1 MHKRFYASSHIRM
14 DDPAILATLV
24 IRAEAGASQTGYVIS
39 TQSISGFSTVSNVH
53 SGSISSPGSVW
64 LFVRESRPLTTFIT
78 LWRRFC
84 FNVLPFGISSG
95 SEKFQKTINQIL
107 LDLEGVECNID
118 DVLVHGKEQ
127 QQHDE
132 RLEAVLKRLLEA
144 SVTLN
149 LDKCVFSTK
158 QVKFLGHVISSNRVE
173 VDPDKI
179 IAITDLPPPT
189 NLQEVRTFLGMVTQL
204 RKFSD
209 HLADKTRSIRELLL
223 KGNQWKWGNAQQ
235 KTFEQIKV
243 DIVRA
248 PVLELYHSNKETKT
262 NSHQESRDSGC
273 GFKEIIHVPRK
284 KTYIADAL
292 SRLHAQHTH
301 PQRTI
306 ADDEMTAHVASVIT
320 GLPALETR
328 LQQIIEAQEEDPVCR
343 QMKIAPKNIFLK
355 GTRVAIPSSM
365 QLEILDKIH
374 EGHQGITLE
383 RAKSSV
389 WWPGLSREIQDL
401 VQLCR
406 TCALHE
412 DNKLEPLIETPLLDR
427 PWQIV
432 ATDLFQMKGA
442 QLLMGRK
449 LRNSLP
455 TFHIELNPQWP
466 DLEKLHARESE
477 RKLKQQTNFNFRHK
491 ATPLTPLEPGTEVHV
506 KDLDRPGVVVK
517 AAETPRSHEVS
528 VLAGEKHEVTALQV
542 SPDHQGLAVG
552 GHKSAV
558 SVLKFD
564 DAGGRLVSGSR
575 DTDVIVWDTV
585 NEAGL
590 YRFKGHKGLITE
602 CYFMKSQN
610 VLITSS
616 KDSFVKFWDLDTQHC
631 FLTLVGHR
639 SEGTQL
645 SCTLIGTIFRH
656 SHERV
661 VSIKSDSSQT
671 FLGCLGND
679 SQLELFKT
687 LNDEEIQKH
696 LQKKLKRLRKKAR
709 KENNDQAGKVE
720 IYDISSGQLLE
731 SVDAHDGPVWGISLS
746 PDKRGFAS
754 GSGDS
759 TVKFWEFELVSDA
772 EHSQVSKRL
781 SVTHLQTLKMKEE
794 VLCVKYSPNQRLLAV
809 SLLDCTVKVFFADT
823 LKFFLSLYGHK
834 LPVMALDISSDSN
847 LIITGSADKNIKIWG
862 LDYGDCHKSIFGHDD
877 SIMGLQ
883 FVPKTHYFFSVSKD
897 KTLKYWDADKFEH
910 ITTLQGHHA
919 EVWCVAVSPDGDYV
933 ATGSHDRSLR
943 LWERTDEPLFIEEE
957 REQEREKEYEESL
970 VQNTERV
977 IPGEVDGE
985 AVKAGKKT
993 IETVKAA
1000 ERLMEAIDLYN
1011 EETAKM
1017 KEQGGGR
1024 DQVSTNP
1031 ILIAHGN
1038 ITPARYVLEVVKK
1051 IRSSELE
1058 ESLIV
1063 LPFSVATDMLTLL
1076 NHWLQSKALEIQSW
1090 RKVAISPFNVHVMI
1104 HHSQIVANKV
1114 LVPVIDSLRQHAKSR
1129 VHGLRDTIGFNL
1141 AGLRF
1146 IQNEMEAREETFFA
1160 DATEKVKKIRK
1171 KQKSS
1176 FVQVVK

>member
-1 MHKRFYASSHIRM
+1 MVLTKAYLRYVQSACFGVVSSLKAKVVFIKRRINTTRKQIALYA
-14 DDPAILATLV
+14 V
-24 IRAEAGASQTGYVIS
+24 
-39 TQSISGFSTVSNVH
+39 
-53 SGSISSPGSVW
+53 
-64 LFVRESRPLTTFIT
+64 
-78 LWRRFC
+78 C
-84 FNVLPFGISSG
+84 
-95 SEKFQKTINQIL
+95 
-107 LDLEGVECNID
+107 
-118 DVLVHGKEQ
+118 
-127 QQHDE
+127 
-132 RLEAVLKRLLEA
+132 
-144 SVTLN
+144 
-149 LDKCVFSTK
+149 
-158 QVKFLGHVISSNRVE
+158 
-173 VDPDKI
+173 
-179 IAITDLPPPT
+179 
-189 NLQEVRTFLGMVTQL
+189 
-204 RKFSD
+204 
-209 HLADKTRSIRELLL
+209 
-223 KGNQWKWGNAQQ
+223 
-235 KTFEQIKV
+235 
-243 DIVRA
+243 
-248 PVLELYHSNKETKT
+248 
-262 NSHQESRDSGC
+262 
-273 GFKEIIHVPRK
+273 
-284 KTYIADAL
+284 
-292 SRLHAQHTH
+292 
-301 PQRTI
+301 
-306 ADDEMTAHVASVIT
+306 
-320 GLPALETR
+320 PALENV
-328 LQQIIEAQEEDPVCR
+328 IIWDVR
-343 QMKIAPKNIFLK
+343 R
-355 GTRVAIPSSM
+355 G
-365 QLEILDKIH
+365 
-374 EGHQGITLE
+374 
-383 RAKSSV
+383 
-389 WWPGLSREIQDL
+389 
-401 VQLCR
+401 
-406 TCALHE
+406 
-412 DNKLEPLIETPLLDR
+412 
-427 PWQIV
+427 
-432 ATDLFQMKGA
+432 
-442 QLLMGRK
+442 
-449 LRNSLP
+449 
-455 TFHIELNPQWP
+455 
-466 DLEKLHARESE
+466 EK
-477 RKLKQQTNFNFRHK
+477 
-491 ATPLTPLEPGTEVHV
+491 
-506 KDLDRPGVVVK
+506 
-517 AAETPRSHEVS
+517 VS
-528 VLAGEKHEVTALQV
+528 VLAGDKHEVTALQV
-542 SPDHQGLAVG
+542 SPDQQVLAVG
-552 GHKSAV
+552 YEDGSVRLWKLQDNTCQVTFSGHKSAV

-610 VLITSS
+610 VLVTSS

-639 SEGTQL
+639 SEVWGFTVTHDETRLITGCADSELRVWKINSNSESDTEQLSESSKKNRGKRNAEEAGLDEESDEKQTEGTQL
-645 SCTLIGTIFRH
+645 SCTLIGSIFRH

-661 VSIKSDSSQT
+661 VSIMSDSTQT

-696 LQKKLKRLRKKAR
+696 LQKKLKRQRKKAR
-709 KENNDQAGKVE
+709 KENEDQKSEADIEVTRTVEDELQRIHSLKLRSKIKSFDLFHDENANDLKVFLFYLGMMVNNLVYFFPIRTLCFNADGSCLLSGSQESIKVWNRSSCQPIRTVSTGYALCSLFVPGDKYAIIGTKTGKLE

-731 SVDAHDGPVWGISLS
+731 SVDAHDGPVWGLSLS

-759 TVKFWEFELVSDA
+759 TVKFWEFDLVSDA

-781 SVTHLQTLKMKEE
+781 SITHVQTLKMKEE

-993 IETVKAA
+993 LETVKAA

-1017 KEQGGGR
+1017 RDQGGGR
-1024 DQVSTNP
+1024 EQVSTNP

-1038 ITPARYVLEVVKK
+1038 ITVRSLLHVFKIVGWEV
-1051 IRSSELE
+1051 EL
-1058 ESLIV
+1058 SCRCLS
-1063 LPFSVATDMLTLL
+1063 FLL
-1076 NHWLQSKALEIQSW
+1076 
-1090 RKVAISPFNVHVMI
+1090 RI

-1171 KQKSS
+1171 KQKST

>member
-1 MHKRFYASSHIRM
+1 MVLTKAYLRYVQSACFGVVSSLKAKVVFIKRRINTTRKQIALYA
-14 DDPAILATLV
+14 V
-24 IRAEAGASQTGYVIS
+24 
-39 TQSISGFSTVSNVH
+39 
-53 SGSISSPGSVW
+53 
-64 LFVRESRPLTTFIT
+64 
-78 LWRRFC
+78 C
-84 FNVLPFGISSG
+84 
-95 SEKFQKTINQIL
+95 
-107 LDLEGVECNID
+107 
-118 DVLVHGKEQ
+118 
-127 QQHDE
+127 
-132 RLEAVLKRLLEA
+132 
-144 SVTLN
+144 
-149 LDKCVFSTK
+149 
-158 QVKFLGHVISSNRVE
+158 
-173 VDPDKI
+173 
-179 IAITDLPPPT
+179 
-189 NLQEVRTFLGMVTQL
+189 
-204 RKFSD
+204 
-209 HLADKTRSIRELLL
+209 
-223 KGNQWKWGNAQQ
+223 
-235 KTFEQIKV
+235 
-243 DIVRA
+243 
-248 PVLELYHSNKETKT
+248 
-262 NSHQESRDSGC
+262 
-273 GFKEIIHVPRK
+273 
-284 KTYIADAL
+284 
-292 SRLHAQHTH
+292 
-301 PQRTI
+301 
-306 ADDEMTAHVASVIT
+306 
-320 GLPALETR
+320 PALENV
-328 LQQIIEAQEEDPVCR
+328 IIWDVR
-343 QMKIAPKNIFLK
+343 R
-355 GTRVAIPSSM
+355 G
-365 QLEILDKIH
+365 
-374 EGHQGITLE
+374 
-383 RAKSSV
+383 
-389 WWPGLSREIQDL
+389 
-401 VQLCR
+401 
-406 TCALHE
+406 
-412 DNKLEPLIETPLLDR
+412 
-427 PWQIV
+427 
-432 ATDLFQMKGA
+432 
-442 QLLMGRK
+442 
-449 LRNSLP
+449 
-455 TFHIELNPQWP
+455 
-466 DLEKLHARESE
+466 EK
-477 RKLKQQTNFNFRHK
+477 
-491 ATPLTPLEPGTEVHV
+491 
-506 KDLDRPGVVVK
+506 
-517 AAETPRSHEVS
+517 VS
-528 VLAGEKHEVTALQV
+528 VLAGDKHEVTALQV
-542 SPDHQGLAVG
+542 SPDQQVLAVG
-552 GHKSAV
+552 YEDGSVRLWKLQDNTCQVTFSGHKSAV
-558 SVLKFD
+558 SALKFD

-610 VLITSS
+610 VLVTSS

-639 SEGTQL
+639 SEVWGFTVAHDETRLITGCADSELRVWKINSNSESDTEQLSESNKKNGGKRNADEAGLDEESDEKPTEGTQL
-645 SCTLIGTIFRH
+645 SCTLIGSIFRH

-661 VSIKSDSSQT
+661 VSIMSDSTQT

-696 LQKKLKRLRKKAR
+696 LQKKLKRQRKKAR
-709 KENNDQAGKVE
+709 KENEDQKSETDIEVTRTVEDELQRIHSLKLRSKIKSFDLFHDENANDLKIILLLQNNTIQLHSVTLKPVESSCVSSVTLPGHRSDIRTLCFNADGSCLLSGSQESIKVWNRSSCQPIRTVSTGYALCSLFVPGDKHAIIGTKAGKLE

-731 SVDAHDGPVWGISLS
+731 SVDAHDGPVWGLSLS

-781 SVTHLQTLKMKEE
+781 SITHVQTLKMKEE

-993 IETVKAA
+993 LETVKAA

-1024 DQVSTNP
+1024 EQVSTNP

-1076 NHWLQSKALEIQSW
+1076 NHWLQRGWEVELSCRCLSFLL
-1090 RKVAISPFNVHVMI
+1090 RI
-1104 HHSQIVANKV
+1104 HHSQIVTNKV

-1146 IQNEMEAREETFFA
+1146 IQNEMEAREEKFFA

-1171 KQKSS
+1171 KQKST

>member
-1 MHKRFYASSHIRM
+1 MVLTKAYLRYVQSACFGVVSSLKAKVVFIKRRINTTRKQIALYA
-14 DDPAILATLV
+14 V
-24 IRAEAGASQTGYVIS
+24 
-39 TQSISGFSTVSNVH
+39 
-53 SGSISSPGSVW
+53 
-64 LFVRESRPLTTFIT
+64 
-78 LWRRFC
+78 C
-84 FNVLPFGISSG
+84 
-95 SEKFQKTINQIL
+95 
-107 LDLEGVECNID
+107 
-118 DVLVHGKEQ
+118 
-127 QQHDE
+127 
-132 RLEAVLKRLLEA
+132 
-144 SVTLN
+144 
-149 LDKCVFSTK
+149 
-158 QVKFLGHVISSNRVE
+158 
-173 VDPDKI
+173 
-179 IAITDLPPPT
+179 
-189 NLQEVRTFLGMVTQL
+189 
-204 RKFSD
+204 
-209 HLADKTRSIRELLL
+209 
-223 KGNQWKWGNAQQ
+223 
-235 KTFEQIKV
+235 
-243 DIVRA
+243 
-248 PVLELYHSNKETKT
+248 
-262 NSHQESRDSGC
+262 
-273 GFKEIIHVPRK
+273 
-284 KTYIADAL
+284 
-292 SRLHAQHTH
+292 
-301 PQRTI
+301 
-306 ADDEMTAHVASVIT
+306 
-320 GLPALETR
+320 PALENV
-328 LQQIIEAQEEDPVCR
+328 IIWDVR
-343 QMKIAPKNIFLK
+343 R
-355 GTRVAIPSSM
+355 G
-365 QLEILDKIH
+365 
-374 EGHQGITLE
+374 
-383 RAKSSV
+383 
-389 WWPGLSREIQDL
+389 
-401 VQLCR
+401 
-406 TCALHE
+406 
-412 DNKLEPLIETPLLDR
+412 
-427 PWQIV
+427 
-432 ATDLFQMKGA
+432 
-442 QLLMGRK
+442 
-449 LRNSLP
+449 
-455 TFHIELNPQWP
+455 
-466 DLEKLHARESE
+466 EK
-477 RKLKQQTNFNFRHK
+477 
-491 ATPLTPLEPGTEVHV
+491 
-506 KDLDRPGVVVK
+506 
-517 AAETPRSHEVS
+517 VS
-528 VLAGEKHEVTALQV
+528 VLAGDKHEVTALQV
-542 SPDHQGLAVG
+542 SPDQQVLAVG
-552 GHKSAV
+552 YEDGSVRLWKLQDNTCQVTFSGHKSAV

-610 VLITSS
+610 VLVTSS

-639 SEGTQL
+639 SEVWGFTVTHDETRLITGCADSELRVWKINSNSESDTEQLSESSKKNRGKRNAEEAGLDEESDEKQTEGTQL
-645 SCTLIGTIFRH
+645 SCTLIGSIFRH

-661 VSIKSDSSQT
+661 VSIMSDSTQT

-696 LQKKLKRLRKKAR
+696 LQKKLKRQRKKAR
-709 KENNDQAGKVE
+709 KENEDQKSEADIEVTRTVEDELQRIHSLKLRSKIKTLCFNADGSCLLSGSQESIKVWNRSSCQPIRTVSTGYALCSLFVPGDKYAIIGTKTGKLE

-731 SVDAHDGPVWGISLS
+731 SVDAHDGPVWGLSLS

-759 TVKFWEFELVSDA
+759 TVKFWEFDLVSDA

-781 SVTHLQTLKMKEE
+781 SITHVQTLKMKEE

-933 ATGSHDRSLR
+933 
-943 LWERTDEPLFIEEE
+943 
-957 REQEREKEYEESL
+957 EREKEYEESL

-993 IETVKAA
+993 LETVKAA

-1017 KEQGGGR
+1017 RDQGGGR
-1024 DQVSTNP
+1024 EQVSTNP

-1038 ITPARYVLEVVKK
+1038 IT
-1051 IRSSELE
+1051 
-1058 ESLIV
+1058 
-1063 LPFSVATDMLTLL
+1063 
-1076 NHWLQSKALEIQSW
+1076 
-1090 RKVAISPFNVHVMI
+1090 
-1104 HHSQIVANKV
+1104 IVANKV

-1171 KQKSS
+1171 KQKST